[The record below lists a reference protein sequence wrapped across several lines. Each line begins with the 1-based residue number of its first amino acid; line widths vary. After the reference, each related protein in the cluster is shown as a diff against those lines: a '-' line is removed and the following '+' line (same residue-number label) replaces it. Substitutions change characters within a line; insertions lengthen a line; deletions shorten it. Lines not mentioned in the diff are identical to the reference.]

1 MTISLATFAALLLPA
16 LLLVAAAAA
25 VFRRL
30 SALQRRVG
38 SPCDPWL
45 ADLSVER
52 YRPMVRLLNSD
63 DIRFLRSQPG
73 VTPAMLHRL
82 RQQRCQIF
90 RGYLRSLELD
100 FHQASDALVQV
111 MLQSQVD
118 RRDLIPVLL
127 GSRLKFATAAFS
139 IRCRLVLYRWNIGQE
154 PVQRLLG
161 LFEGLQLELL
171 AWTPTPQGVALVI
184 NV

>member
-1 MTISLATFAALLLPA
+1 MTISLAAFAALLLPV
-16 LLLVAAAAA
+16 LLLVATAVF

-30 SALQRRVG
+30 SALQRRAG
-38 SPCDPWL
+38 SPSDRWS

-63 DIRFLRSQPG
+63 DLHFLRSQPG

-90 RGYLRSLELD
+90 RGYLRSLERD
-100 FHQASDALVQV
+100 FHQASDALILV
-111 MLQSQVD
+111 MVQSQVD
-118 RRDLIPVLL
+118 RRDLIPVIL
-127 GSRLKFATAAFS
+127 GSRLKFASAVFS
-139 IRCRLVLYRWNIGQE
+139 LRCRLLLYRWNIGQE

-171 AWTPTPQGVALVI
+171 AWTPTPEGARS
-184 NV
+184 